1 MNKKRVTLLV
11 PAYNE
16 EEVLPLFYNEL
27 TKVINPLEEYYEW
40 EILFINDGSSDHT
53 LDIIQ
58 ELRYKDSRVNYID
71 MSRNYG
77 KEIGMLAG
85 FDHATGD

>member
-40 EILFINDGSSDHT
+40 EILFIN
-53 LDIIQ
+53 
-58 ELRYKDSRVNYID
+58 LRKVKY
-71 MSRNYG
+71 
-77 KEIGMLAG
+77 
-85 FDHATGD
+85 FF

>member
-40 EILFINDGSSDHT
+40 EILFINDGSSDYT

-77 KEIGMLAG
+77 
-85 FDHATGD
+85 